1 MQKVLSKADEAL
13 LLAQKKGYTIKNG
26 VPHSYITNCIR
37 SMLYDKGRPYFT
49 IRDGKMSRKILVHR
63 LVGLQK
69 FGNQIFEQG
78 LFVYHKNGEIL
89 DNTDDNICIGSMSEA
104 QMSKKLEVRL
114 ASARAATPKKHD
126 HKSIIEMHKKGMS
139 YANIMQA
146 TGIKSKG
153 TISFI
158 IKKSEE
164 SCSA

>member
-1 MQKVLSKADEAL
+1 MENKMSKANEAL
-13 LLAQKKGYTIKNG
+13 VLAKIKGYTVKDGKPYSN
-26 VPHSYITNCIR
+26 VTNSVR
-37 SMLYDKGRPYFT
+37 STMFDKGRPYFT
-49 IRDGKMSRKILVHR
+49 IRDGRMSRKIFVHK

-69 FGNQIFEQG
+69 FGNKIFEEG
-78 LFVYHKNGEIL
+78 VFIYHKNGEVL
-89 DNTDDNICIGSMSEA
+89 DNTDDNICMGSMHEA

-164 SCSA
+164 SCLA